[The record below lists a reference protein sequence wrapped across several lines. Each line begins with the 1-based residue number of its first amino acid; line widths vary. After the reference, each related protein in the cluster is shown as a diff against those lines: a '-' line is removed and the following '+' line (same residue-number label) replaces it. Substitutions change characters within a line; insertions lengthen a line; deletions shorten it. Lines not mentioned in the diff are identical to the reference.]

1 MALTPMMQQYYT
13 LKEQY
18 PDALLFF
25 RLGDFYEMFGEDA
38 ETAARLL
45 QITLTS
51 RDASGSNR
59 IPMCGVP
66 HHSAHSYLV
75 KLVQHGFNVAICEQ
89 MEDPKQSKGVV
100 KREVVRVVTPGT
112 FVDIQEDEKRSL
124 HLVGVKRSRRSFGL
138 AVIDPSTGE
147 FRVTSVSSAEALRDE
162 LTRLEPAEI
171 LFAEGETPFEGT
183 PGRAVARELPARSWS
198 TANCRRRL
206 EEHFGVR
213 SLEGYGLTESEEIGA
228 AGAVLG
234 YIQETQRAALTHIN
248 DITRYSLEEY
258 LQIDS
263 ASQRNLELTRTIR
276 DGRTD
281 GAVLGVLDH
290 TMTSMGGRLLRH
302 YLERPLLDIEAISE
316 RHEAVQRLVDHV
328 SAREELREQLRRVY
342 DIERLLTKLLYGSG
356 NARDL
361 VALKESL
368 RRIPDIQLIVGDLMD
383 AASPGILD
391 ELQRVLDPLT
401 ELTQQIEQAIIDE
414 PPVSVRE
421 GGLIRDGYDSQLDE
435 LRAAARGGKQWIA
448 DLEAKERER
457 TGIRSLKVGFN
468 KVFGYYLEVTK
479 ANIQHV
485 PENYERKQTLANAE
499 RFITPELKEKE
510 SLVLGA
516 EERMVEMEY
525 RLFCEVRDRTESYT
539 AAIQQDAQAAAQL
552 DAFQSLAHAAVRYR
566 YVRPRIVDTPH
577 LEISQGRHPVVEQ
590 IEKAFVPN
598 DLHLDENER
607 VVLLTGPNMAGKS
620 TYLRQNAL
628 IVILA
633 QMGSFVPAESAVI
646 GVADRV
652 FTRIGAS
659 DDLSTGQSTFMVE
672 CAETAN
678 LVRHATERSLIILD
692 ELGRG
697 TSTFDGMAIA
707 QAVLEYLHDRIQ
719 ARTLF
724 STHYH
729 ELVKLENNLD
739 RLATHRVEVE
749 ERGGHVYFL
758 HQVRRGH
765 ADKSYGINVARMAG
779 VPRAVVR
786 RALSLLQKLEAG
798 GDQPIQLDLFK
809 SLAYEEH
816 DEPPF
821 VQELRSLNT
830 DNLTPMEALQ
840 TLDRWKRQL
849 EEESYAEDKTTV
861 R

>member
-1 MALTPMMQQYYT
+1 MALTPMMQQYYD

-38 ETAARLL
+38 ETAARIL

-66 HHSAHSYLV
+66 HHSAHNYLV
-75 KLVQHGFNVAICEQ
+75 KLVQHGYNVAICEQ
-89 MEDPKQSKGVV
+89 MEDPKQAKGVV
-100 KREVVRVVTPGT
+100 KREIVKVVTPGT
-112 FVDIQEDEKRSL
+112 FVDVQENEKRNL
-124 HLVGVKRSRRSFGL
+124 YLVGVKRSRRSFGV
-138 AVIDPSTGE
+138 AVVDPSTGE
-147 FRVTSVSSAEALRDE
+147 FRVTKVPSVEMLKDE
-162 LTRLEPAEI
+162 LTRLEPAEV
-171 LFAEGETPFEGT
+171 LTVEGEQPLDVSLG
-183 PGRAVARELPARSWS
+183 GAVVRNLPARSWS
-198 TANCRRRL
+198 VSNGRRRL
-206 EEHFGVR
+206 EEHFGVS
-213 SLEGYGLTESEEIGA
+213 SLEGFGLSEAEEIGA

-234 YIQETQRAALTHIN
+234 YVQETQRATLTHIGE
-248 DITRYSLEEY
+248 IKRYSLEEY
-258 LQIDS
+258 LQVDS

-281 GAVLGVLDH
+281 GSLLGVLDH

-302 YLERPLLDIEAISE
+302 YLERPLLNPEIIAE
-316 RHEAVQRLVDHV
+316 RHEAVQQLANNV
-328 SAREELREQLRRVY
+328 SARQQLRDQLRSVF

-356 NARDL
+356 SARDL

-368 RRIPDIQLIVGDLMD
+368 SQVPAIQATIQ
-383 AASPGILD
+383 
-391 ELQRVLDPLT
+391 ELVVSEATGKLSELLGQLDPLT
-401 ELTQQIEQAIIDE
+401 DLTASIERAIVDE

-421 GGLIRDGYDSQLDE
+421 GSLIRDGYDSALDE
-435 LRAAARGGKQWIA
+435 LRQAARGGKQWIA
-448 DLEAKERER
+448 DLEASERER

-485 PENYERKQTLANAE
+485 PGDYQRKQTLANTE

-510 SLVLGA
+510 SLILGA
-516 EERMVEMEY
+516 EERMVDMEY
-525 RLFCEVRDRTESYT
+525 RLFCEVRDMAGQYT

-552 DAFQSLAHAAVRYR
+552 DVLQSMAEAAVRYR
-566 YVRPRIVDTPH
+566 YVRPVLVDAPR
-577 LEISQGRHPVVEQ
+577 LEIRQGRHPVVEQ
-590 IEKAFVPN
+590 TETAFVPN
-598 DLHLDENER
+598 DLHLDDKER
-607 VVLLTGPNMAGKS
+607 VILLTGPNMAGKS

-633 QMGSFVPAESAVI
+633 QMGSFVPADSAVI
-646 GVADRV
+646 GLVDRV
-652 FTRIGAS
+652 FTRIGAA

-678 LVRHATERSLIILD
+678 LVRHATNRSLIILD

-707 QAVLEYLHDRIQ
+707 QAVMEHIHDRIR

-729 ELVKLENNLD
+729 ELVNLETTLEG
-739 RLATHRVEVE
+739 LATYRVEVE

-758 HQVRRGH
+758 HQVRRGY

-779 VPRAVVR
+779 VPRSVVR
-786 RALSLLQKLEAG
+786 RALTLLQKLEAG
-798 GDQPIQLDLFK
+798 GDRPVQLDLFN
-809 SLAYEEH
+809 SLAYEVHE
-816 DEPPF
+816 ELPF
-821 VQELRSLNT
+821 VHELRSLDT
-830 DNLTPMEALQ
+830 DGLTPMEALRV
-840 TLDRWKRQL
+840 LDRWKRQL
-849 EEESYAEDKTTV
+849 EEEPYAEDKTTV
-861 R
+861 